1 MSHIL
6 VTGATG
12 FVGKHLIRKLNKKN
26 FNVVALVRNTSDL
39 EIIDK
44 YKLNSNIEIY
54 DANYKSI
61 EKIFIEYEISAVI
74 HLASISTYSY
84 EINDIKKIIASNI
97 ELGTYILEAMKKFNC
112 CHLINTSSYWQNY
125 SPKNPKPICL
135 YAATKSAF
143 ENIIDF
149 YCLNSKLNV
158 ISLKLY
164 DVYGY
169 DDHRNKIISILK
181 KLKDNS
187 EIDMSLG
194 EQKLNMTFIDDIIEG
209 YLVSLEI
216 LKKLP
221 KNNHMKYS
229 LYGNED
235 ITLKEII
242 NFYKKITG
250 KKIKVNWGKL
260 DYYENQIM
268 CPSKEK
274 KLPGWNQK
282 ISFDEGLKKSINL

>member
-1 MSHIL
+1 
-6 VTGATG
+6 
-12 FVGKHLIRKLNKKN
+12 
-26 FNVVALVRNTSDL
+26 
-39 EIIDK
+39 
-44 YKLNSNIEIY
+44 
-54 DANYKSI
+54 
-61 EKIFIEYEISAVI
+61 
-74 HLASISTYSY
+74 
-84 EINDIKKIIASNI
+84 
-97 ELGTYILEAMKKFNC
+97 
-112 CHLINTSSYWQNY
+112 
-125 SPKNPKPICL
+125 
-135 YAATKSAF
+135 
-143 ENIIDF
+143 
-149 YCLNSKLNV
+149 
-158 ISLKLY
+158 
-164 DVYGY
+164 
-169 DDHRNKIISILK
+169 
-181 KLKDNS
+181 
-187 EIDMSLG
+187 MSLG
-194 EQKLNMTFIDDIIEG
+194 EQPLNMTLIEDIIEG